1 MSSILQHHRQTGN
14 VLHHYRQTLA
24 VVVKNLEDVCG
35 QIDQVYLCIWQ
46 VVPPSG
52 QLASYSIPASS
63 LTWASMPLK
72 ASKPPNNQVSTAHLT
87 LAIHRPAG
95 FAAGK
100 NTKGGMTRG
109 IPVGPL
115 GVSPKYFLKSKFHFI
130 SMQQFPWSVSSV
142 VNQQLGE

>member
-1 MSSILQHHRQTGN
+1 MSSVLQHHRQTGN
-14 VLHHYRQTLA
+14 VLRHYRHYRQRHYRQTLA
-24 VVVKNLEDVCG
+24 VVVENLEDICG

-52 QLASYSIPASS
+52 QLASYFILASS

-72 ASKPPNNQVSTAHLT
+72 ASKPPNNQVSTPLSVT

-100 NTKGGMTRG
+100 
-109 IPVGPL
+109 
-115 GVSPKYFLKSKFHFI
+115 KST
-130 SMQQFPWSVSSV
+130 
-142 VNQQLGE
+142 